1 MDKQK
6 ILNSLEKE
14 GFKEI
19 DEIEYNKQIKV
30 FNFFYVF
37 DEAELDAAK
46 DYANGNYDE
55 ANGEDE
61 WYDEFFLP
69 YLVDIA
75 SDNVRDTLEDICEDL
90 ELSGEFIIYEPDR
103 ESYEQMEFIL
113 VMADQDV
120 EFDID
125 EIVEKLEL

>member
-1 MDKQK
+1 MNKQK

-19 DEIEYNKQIKV
+19 DEIEYNDQINV
-30 FNFFYVF
+30 FNFLYVF

-46 DYANGNYDE
+46 DYANENYDE

-69 YLVDIA
+69 YLVDMA
-75 SDNVRDTLEDICEDL
+75 SDNVRDTLEDICEEL
-90 ELSGEFIIYEPDR
+90 ELSGEFIMYEPDR
-103 ESYEQMEFIL
+103 ENYEQMEFVL
-113 VMADQDV
+113 VLADQDV
-120 EFDID
+120 EFNVD
-125 EIVEKLEL
+125 EVIEELEL

>member
-6 ILNSLEKE
+6 ILTSLEKE

-37 DEAELDAAK
+37 DEVELDAAK
-46 DYANGNYDE
+46 DFANENYDE

-69 YLVDIA
+69 YLVDMA
-75 SDNVRDTLEDICEDL
+75 SDNVRDTLEDICEEL
-90 ELSGEFIIYEPDR
+90 ELTGEFILYEPDR
-103 ESYEQMEFIL
+103 ESYEQMEFVL

-120 EFDID
+120 EFDVD
-125 EIVEKLEL
+125 EIVEELEL

>member
-1 MDKQK
+1 MNKQK

-19 DEIEYNKQIKV
+19 DEIEYNEQIKV
-30 FNFFYVF
+30 FDFLYVF

-46 DYANGNYDE
+46 DYANENYDE

-69 YLVDIA
+69 YLVDMA
-75 SDNVRDTLEDICEDL
+75 SDNVRDTLEDICEEF
-90 ELSGEFIIYEPDR
+90 ELSGEFIMYEPDR
-103 ESYEQMEFIL
+103 ENYEQMEFIL
-113 VMADQDV
+113 VLAEQDV
-120 EFDID
+120 EFNVD
-125 EIVEKLEL
+125 EIIEELEL

>member
-1 MDKQK
+1 MNKQK
-6 ILNSLEKE
+6 IINSLEKE

-19 DEIEYNKQIKV
+19 DEIEYSQEIKV

-46 DYANGNYDE
+46 DYANENYDE

-69 YLVDIA
+69 YLVDLA
-75 SDNVRDTLEDICEDL
+75 SDNVRDTLEDICEEL
-90 ELSGEFIIYEPDR
+90 ELSGEFIMYEPDR
-103 ESYEQMEFIL
+103 ENYEQMEFIL
-113 VMADQDV
+113 VMAEQDV
-120 EFDID
+120 EFDVD
-125 EIVEKLEL
+125 EIVEELEL

>member
-1 MDKQK
+1 MNKNK

-19 DEIEYNKQIKV
+19 DEIEYNEQIKV
-30 FNFFYVF
+30 FNFFYEF

-46 DYANGNYDE
+46 DYANENYDE

-69 YLVDIA
+69 YLVDMA
-75 SDNVRDTLEDICEDL
+75 SDNVRDTLEDICEELD
-90 ELSGEFIIYEPDR
+90 LSGEFIMYEPDR
-103 ESYEQMEFIL
+103 ENYEQMEFIL
-113 VMADQDV
+113 VLAEQDV
-120 EFDID
+120 EFDVD
-125 EIVEKLEL
+125 EIVEELEL

>member
-6 ILNSLEKE
+6 ILTSLEKE

-37 DEAELDAAK
+37 DEVELDAAK
-46 DYANGNYDE
+46 DFANENYDE

-69 YLVDIA
+69 YLVDMA
-75 SDNVRDTLEDICEDL
+75 SDNVRDTLEDICEEL
-90 ELSGEFIIYEPDR
+90 ELTGEFILYEPDR
-103 ESYEQMEFIL
+103 ESYEQMEFVL
-113 VMADQDV
+113 VMANQDV
-120 EFDID
+120 EFDVD
-125 EIVEKLEL
+125 EIVEELEL

>member
-1 MDKQK
+1 MDNQK

-14 GFKEI
+14 GYKEI

-37 DEAELDAAK
+37 DEVELDAAK
-46 DYANGNYDE
+46 DYSNENYDE
-55 ANGEDE
+55 ANGEEE

-69 YLVDIA
+69 YLVDMA
-75 SDNVRDTLEDICEDL
+75 SDNVRDAFEDICEEL
-90 ELSGEFIIYEPDR
+90 ELTGEFILYEPDR

-113 VMADQDV
+113 VLAEQDV

-125 EIVEKLEL
+125 KIVEKLEL

>member
-1 MDKQK
+1 MNKQK
-6 ILNSLEKE
+6 IINSLEKE

-19 DEIEYNKQIKV
+19 DEIEYSQEIKV

-46 DYANGNYDE
+46 DYANENYDE

-69 YLVDIA
+69 YLVDLA
-75 SDNVRDTLEDICEDL
+75 SDNVRDTLEDICEEL
-90 ELSGEFIIYEPDR
+90 ELSGEFIMYEPDR
-103 ESYEQMEFIL
+103 ENYEQMEFIL
-113 VMADQDV
+113 VMAEQDV
-120 EFDID
+120 EFDVD
-125 EIVEKLEL
+125 EVVEELEL

>member
-55 ANGEDE
+55 SNGEDE